1 MGDLKELSKN
11 YRYRKWWEIYQKII
25 DSEKNDLSPAPTPSP
40 WWNSDGNAVYEELCP
55 PWYCRVRPVNLNQ
68 QNNQRNQKKH
78 QSCDKKKLLGFGN
91 KFSRISIICT
101 PFTYHQGLT
110 EKYWDMDPFPHSF
123 TLLNLILKVSKGTFS
138 FSKTVNMWKIFL
150 FGKKTPSWCFSSSSQ
165 GCNFLGT
172 RPSWTFS

>member
-1 MGDLKELSKN
+1 M
-11 YRYRKWWEIYQKII
+11 
-25 DSEKNDLSPAPTPSP
+25 PPSP
-40 WWNSDGNAVYEELCP
+40 WRYSDDNAVYEELCP
-55 PWYCRVRPVNLNQ
+55 PWYCRVGPVNLNQ

-123 TLLNLILKVSKGTFS
+123 TLLNLILKVSIGMFS
-138 FSKTVNMWKIFL
+138 FSKTVNMWEIFL